1 MSDEPTPRSTGKARV
16 RNQGNRFKQSLP
28 NECRS
33 WREHFRHAG
42 ATLRTFVSDND
53 DFPNL
58 DLVAEDRLDDILLRI
73 EDPSGPD
80 EASLFDPR
88 SFRNAAIGREIVNR
102 LPRLTPAFSDKSTS
116 WRADRR
122 SDPTPSDRQR
132 QSVCEHWPQ
141 ASNPR

>member
-1 MSDEPTPRSTGKARV
+1 MSDEPTPRSTGKACV

-80 EASLFDPR
+80 EASAL
-88 SFRNAAIGREIVNR
+88 
-102 LPRLTPAFSDKSTS
+102 
-116 WRADRR
+116 
-122 SDPTPSDRQR
+122 
-132 QSVCEHWPQ
+132 
-141 ASNPR
+141 